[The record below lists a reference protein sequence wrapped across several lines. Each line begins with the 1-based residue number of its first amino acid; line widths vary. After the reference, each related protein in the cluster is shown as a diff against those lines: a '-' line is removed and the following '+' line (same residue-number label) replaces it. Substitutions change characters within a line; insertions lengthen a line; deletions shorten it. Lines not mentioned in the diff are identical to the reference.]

1 MDIGRNGDM
10 GFAEAILAFMAVTV
24 VLTAFLGLVAHGHPS
39 LGDPTG
45 TLDESAFTGSVE
57 DGTFVP
63 SYSDK
68 LGDILDTG
76 GFSGICVSV
85 SVPGG
90 FCEVPPPLTEGD
102 MDGRTYT
109 RTFASVISDD
119 NGRSFPAF
127 FEVTVCV

>member
-24 VLTAFLGLVAHGHPS
+24 VLTAFLGLVAHGHLS

-45 TLDESAFTGSVE
+45 TLDDSIFSGSVD

-63 SYSDK
+63 FYSDK

-90 FCEVPPPLTEGD
+90 VCEVPPPLSKGD

-109 RTFASVISDD
+109 RTFVSVISDD
-119 NGRSFPAF
+119 NGRSYPAF